1 MSYLCLSQSGFSV
14 KKPKLKI
21 YISVV
26 HVLHCIS
33 IASCLTD
40 ILWKEILVCLFFL
53 VGGGEV
59 GGCVCLDVLFEFFWG
74 EGVCFLCCF
83 GFFFCYFCFVF
94 WYVFRYVCYCGG
106 GVRLGGRGGGLS
118 LPELSRKVVRGIH
131 VTVFK
136 ENYYISWSLKS
147 WHCIL
152 VVLSVG

>member
-40 ILWKEILVCLFFL
+40 ILWKEILVGFFL
-53 VGGGEV
+53 VGGGGV

-83 GFFFCYFCFVF
+83 GFFLLFLFCFL
-94 WYVFRYVCYCGG
+94 VCFSLCLLLWGG
-106 GVRLGGRGGGLS
+106 STRGEGLS